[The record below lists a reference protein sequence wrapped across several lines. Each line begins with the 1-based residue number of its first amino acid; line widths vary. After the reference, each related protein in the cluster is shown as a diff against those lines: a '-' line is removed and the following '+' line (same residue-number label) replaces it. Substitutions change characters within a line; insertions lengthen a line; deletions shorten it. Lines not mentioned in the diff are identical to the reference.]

1 MPKLK
6 VIQVMQD
13 SGDYSGFDAI
23 ILAQGDSWF
32 SIGAIPFTATS
43 NILFEMSLRRAAC
56 AVNCARPGAT
66 LRNMVEWVRQP
77 EFTERL
83 SGIQVIEWSAVF
95 ISGGGND
102 LINAVNARCSAEFD
116 PEDQQHRL
124 LLTRNE
130 RGGAA
135 AASPAGYISEP
146 GWRMFRDHLTY
157 HFLDLVEQRE
167 AGKAKG
173 SPMFFHTYDYPTP
186 RNAPAGLG
194 FGPWLYDAMLEYE
207 VPPADWDA
215 LATELIKRLAALL
228 SDIIVAI
235 NGEYGRDMNLHL
247 INSLGKL
254 DRAADGTSGRSG
266 DWQNEIHPT
275 RAGYGKLAQTWTAA
289 VDPLI

>member
-6 VIQVMQD
+6 VIQVMLD
-13 SGDYSGFDAI
+13 TGDYTGYDAI

-43 NILFEMSLRRAAC
+43 NILFEMSLKRAAC

-83 SGIQVIEWSAVF
+83 SGIQAIEWSAIF

-102 LINAVNARCSAEFD
+102 LINAVQASCNAEND
-116 PEDQQHRL
+116 PEDQKRRL
-124 LLTRNE
+124 LLTMNE
-130 RGGAA
+130 RGGVAA
-135 AASPAGYISEP
+135 PSPAGYISEP
-146 GWRMFRDHLTY
+146 GWQMFRDHLTF

-173 SPMFFHTYDYPTP
+173 SPTFFHTYDYPTP

-194 FGPWLYDAMLEYE
+194 FGPWLYGAMMDYE
-207 VPPADWDA
+207 IPQTDWDA
-215 LATELIKRLAALL
+215 LATELIDRLAKLL
-228 SDIIVAI
+228 GDIIVAI

-247 INSLGKL
+247 IDVRGKL
-254 DRAADGTSGRSG
+254 ALAADGTSRRSG

-275 RAGYGKLAQTWTAA
+275 RAGYGKLAQAWAA
-289 VDPLI
+289 AANPLI